1 MSRAGV
7 LTLETAQVDK
17 AMQDWLDAREAGTLD
32 ELSAPFAKARR
43 ETISVVNRGLATFY
57 SSQ

>member
-1 MSRAGV
+1 M

-32 ELSAPFAKARR
+32 ELAFPFAKARR
-43 ETISVVNRGLATFY
+43 ETISVVNRGLVTFY